1 MRTTISVENGDTL
14 AAVRGLLRQLL
25 EAEVVDALLVPME
38 TPAGAIT
45 PALVANPDLLDA
57 ANPLA
62 PVMGLNAARVVG
74 HVSIREPRA
83 KIGAVLRP
91 CELRALVELVKLKQ
105 ASLDDVV
112 TIGVD
117 CLGTYDVPVYSTMQA
132 DGGAELPLELLWKYK
147 TGDCVISSPAVADGV
162 DCLGTYDVPVYNA
175 MRADPSAGSGQA
187 AVDVAALLAT
197 AQSGELAPQEGY
209 TFRDACQMC
218 EKPHVEEADIV
229 LELFGA
235 DLAAGIPVSLSDEVA
250 EKMGMDGVEAERNQV
265 IKKEPGFKRAEVV
278 EKVVAARTQVRDAR
292 FAEMRQRLDREGV
305 EGVLAACVRCHNCM
319 TVCPICYCKTCLFK
333 SPTFDHEPMQ
343 YMNWAQRKGAYR
355 LPADTTL
362 FHLTRLNHMVLS
374 CVGCGM
380 CTSACPAELPVGQV
394 FRAIGQQVQETFDY
408 VPGRSVEEP
417 LPMVTFHED
426 EWMEVGEE

>member
-1 MRTTISVENGDTL
+1 MKTIIPIENSDTL
-14 AAVRGLLRQLL
+14 AAVRGFLKQLL

-45 PALVANPDLLDA
+45 PALVADPDLLDA

-62 PVMGLNAARVVG
+62 PVMGLNAARVASR
-74 HVSIREPRA
+74 VSIREPRGR
-83 KIGAVLRP
+83 IGVVLRP

-105 ASLDDVV
+105 ASLDDLV

-117 CLGTYDVPVYSTMQA
+117 CLGA
-132 DGGAELPLELLWKYK
+132 
-147 TGDCVISSPAVADGV
+147 
-162 DCLGTYDVPVYNA
+162 YDVPVYNT
-175 MRADPSAGSGQA
+175 MQAGNEMDIA
-187 AVDVAALLAT
+187 AYLAT

-218 EKPHVEEADIV
+218 EQSHVEEADV
-229 LELFGA
+229 TLELFGA
-235 DLAAGIPVSLSDEVA
+235 DLSAGVPVALPDEMA
-250 EKMGMDGVEAERNQV
+250 EKLRLETLEVSEDFQSL
-265 IKKEPGFKRAEVV
+265 RAEVV
-278 EKVVAARTQVRDAR
+278 EKVVTARTSVRDER
-292 FAEMRQRLDREGV
+292 FAEMRQRLEQEGV

-380 CTSACPAELPVGQV
+380 CTSDCPAELPVGLV
-394 FRAIGQQVQETFDY
+394 FRAIGQEVQEAFNY
-408 VPGRSVEEP
+408 VPGRSVEDP
-417 LPMVTFHED
+417 LPMITFRED

>member
-1 MRTTISVENGDTL
+1 MRTAIPVENGDTL

-38 TPAGAIT
+38 TPTGTIT
-45 PALVANPDLLDA
+45 PALVADPDLLNA

-62 PVMGLNAARVVG
+62 PVMGLNAAHVAGRVSV
-74 HVSIREPRA
+74 REPRGR
-83 KIGAVLRP
+83 IGVVLRP
-91 CELRALVELVKLKQ
+91 CELRTQVELVKLKQ

-117 CLGTYDVPVYSTMQA
+117 CLGTYDVPVYAAMQ
-132 DGGAELPLELLWKYK
+132 
-147 TGDCVISSPAVADGV
+147 
-162 DCLGTYDVPVYNA
+162 
-175 MRADPSAGSGQA
+175 AGSG
-187 AVDVAALLAT
+187 VDVAALLAT

-209 TFRDACQMC
+209 AFRDACQMC

-229 LELFGA
+229 LELYGA
-235 DLAAGIPVSLSDEVA
+235 DLAAGITVSLSDEIA
-250 EKMGMDGVEAERNQV
+250 EKLGMNSVEAERNQV
-265 IKKEPGFKRAEVV
+265 IEKEPGFKRAEVV

-305 EGVLAACVRCHNCM
+305 EGVFAACVRCHNCM

-380 CTSACPAELPVGQV
+380 CTSDCPAELPVGQV
-394 FRAIGQQVQETFDY
+394 FRTIGQQVQETFDY
-408 VPGRSVEEP
+408 VPGRSVEDP
-417 LPMVTFHED
+417 LPMVTFRED